1 MHDPIE
7 AESLV
12 YTSILFAITPLWL
25 LYPAFFSCSNHT
37 RQLLIASYRASPMI
51 LAACQP
57 LVAAA
62 LRRLRDGRGSSL
74 LSGRSDTLTRI
85 SLYIAAAGSATG
97 HLYAIATA
105 ILSSSA
111 SLATV
116 FFPWAELAETSL
128 GSPGS
133 VLQRGCHLFLQ
144 NDLIVIIAALV
155 PFAATIFGLK
165 RRRPQKEDQETGW
178 FSTWSRRF
186 ASLTIVQRLSALSG
200 LAIVASPGA
209 VISLSLASSI

>member
-1 MHDPIE
+1 M
-7 AESLV
+7 
-12 YTSILFAITPLWL
+12 YTSIIFAITPLWL
-25 LYPAFFSCSNHT
+25 LYPSFFSCSSKT
-37 RQLLIASYRASPMI
+37 RQLLIASYRASPVI

-62 LRRLRDGRGSSL
+62 LRRLRDWKGSSL
-74 LSGRSDTLTRI
+74 LPGRPDTLTRI

-116 FFPWAELAETSL
+116 FSPWTKLAETSL

-144 NDLIVIIAALV
+144 NDLIVIAAALI
-155 PFAATIFGLK
+155 PFSAAIFGLK
-165 RRRPQKEDQETGW
+165 RRRSQKEDQEPGW
-178 FSTWSRRF
+178 GSTWWRRF
-186 ASLTIVQRLSALSG
+186 GLFTIVQRLSALSG

-209 VISLSLASSI
+209 VFSLSLASNV